1 MNQKELLEKV
11 KAAKSVE
18 EIIEISKETGKEIAA
33 EEAKQLFN
41 ELQKAGEL
49 SDEELNTVAGGGG
62 VRTEDGVLIV
72 SPFYGC
78 GESTTFFKTCCG
90 CRHCGWHQGAMVCW
104 LNVK

>member
-1 MNQKELLEKV
+1 MAQKELLEKV

-33 EEAKQLFN
+33 EEAKKLYDEF
-41 ELQKAGEL
+41 QKAGEL
-49 SDEELNTVAGGGG
+49 SDEDMEAVAGGGC
-62 VRTEDGVLIV
+62 RTEDGVLIV

-78 GESTTFFKTCCG
+78 GQSDSFFKTCTG
-90 CRHCGWHQGAMVCW
+90 CSHCGYHQAAMVCW

>member
-1 MNQKELLEKV
+1 MDQKELLEKV

-33 EEAKQLFN
+33 EEAKKLYD
-41 ELQKAGEL
+41 ESRKAGEL
-49 SDEELNTVAGGGG
+49 SDEDLEAVAGGGC
-62 VRTEDGVLIV
+62 RTEDGVLIV

-78 GESTTFFKTCCG
+78 GQSDSFFKTCTG
-90 CRHCGWHQGAMVCW
+90 CSHCGYHQAAMVCW